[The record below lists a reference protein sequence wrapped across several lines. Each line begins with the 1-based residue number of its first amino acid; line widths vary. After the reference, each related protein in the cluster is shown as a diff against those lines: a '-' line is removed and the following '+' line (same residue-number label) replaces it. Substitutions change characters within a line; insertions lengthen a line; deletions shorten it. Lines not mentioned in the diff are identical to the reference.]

1 MYNSLY
7 SYIHLLTREEKMTQ
21 ATKKSTDNNIFKSEG
36 ALQTNQAFIR
46 PKQSANVLFKCMKKL
61 DYLKFTLKSKAI
73 LPRYYEEKI
82 DYLDIKEIDK
92 IAFPMSCFCD
102 IHLNKLIDHMG
113 NYGDFAI
120 GMNKEWGI
128 RQGIQPIHYINEYS
142 VLGKDF
148 SSIFNHATHAADDQ
162 RKDFSAYNNYLL
174 TDLLFMKPLEGEMI
188 TDKGY
193 EIRNF
198 HDERE
203 WRFIPNINEVDTELP
218 LVIPQQQMN
227 EKSYGAYSEA
237 IQTRP
242 ELWLKFELSAIK
254 YIIVTD
260 KSSKMELINFLRDNN
275 VAENEEEFF
284 DLVSKIMVFNDLKE
298 DW

>member
-1 MYNSLY
+1 
-7 SYIHLLTREEKMTQ
+7 MTQ

>member
-21 ATKKSTDNNIFKSEG
+21 ATKKPTDNNIFKSEG

>member
-1 MYNSLY
+1 
-7 SYIHLLTREEKMTQ
+7 MTP
-21 ATKKSTDNNIFKSEG
+21 ATQRSTDNTIIKTKG
-36 ALQTNQAFIR
+36 APQTNQAFIR
-46 PKQSANVLFKCMKKL
+46 PKQSANVLFKCMKRL
-61 DYLKFTLKSKAI
+61 DYLKSTLKMKAI
-73 LPRYYEEKI
+73 VPRYYEEKI
-82 DYLDIKEIDK
+82 NYLNIKEIDK

-120 GMNKEWGI
+120 GMNKDWGI
-128 RQGIQPIHYINEYS
+128 TQGIQPIHYINEYS
-142 VLGKDF
+142 ALRKDF
-148 SSIFNHATHAADDQ
+148 SSIFNHAKNATDDQ
-162 RKDFSAYNNYLL
+162 RNDFSTYNNYLL
-174 TDLLFMKPLEGEMI
+174 MDLLFMKPLEGEMM

-193 EIRNF
+193 ETRNF

-203 WRFIPNINEVDTELP
+203 WRFVPNINEVDTELP
-218 LVIPQQQMN
+218 LVIEQQQMN
-227 EKSYGAYSEA
+227 EKSYGAYSDG

-242 ELWLKFELSAIK
+242 DLWLKFELSAIK

-260 KSSKMELINFLRDNN
+260 KSSKMELINFLRDND